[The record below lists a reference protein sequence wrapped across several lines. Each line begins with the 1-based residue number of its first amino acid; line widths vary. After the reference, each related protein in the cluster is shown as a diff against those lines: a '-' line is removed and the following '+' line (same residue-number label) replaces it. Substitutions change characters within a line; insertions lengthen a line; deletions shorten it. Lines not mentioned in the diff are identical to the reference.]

1 MKKLTGKIPDGF
13 LTRTTKHGLCWFL
26 TTAAALA
33 TAKGSEG
40 KADSDKRRTFR
51 PPGAGEIMRAVKPG
65 HPRLILNAKT
75 LGDIRKWID
84 QDPVAARLHKK
95 IIAEA
100 DDALDEPP
108 PEYGLTDGRRMLK
121 TSGAVLQR
129 VSTLGYAFHMT
140 GRKDYVQR
148 AWKDLDAA
156 AGFKDWNPS
165 HFLDTATMACA
176 FAIGYD
182 WLFDQW
188 TPAQRKQLREAIIK
202 LGLEPAMAT
211 YGKKSGWHRVDY
223 NWNQICNG
231 GIAMSALAIAEDE
244 PRTSSTIVAQAIA
257 SLPIAMKAYA
267 PDGAGR
273 EGAGYWAYGCQYNIL
288 MLASLE
294 SALGTDFD
302 LCWIDGFRQSGNYQI
317 YMSGGDRM
325 SFNFGDCNLFALST
339 AQHMWMGRKYGIPA
353 YSLFRY
359 NALRTGAAG
368 GLWDLL
374 WFDPSAREAEIPDLP
389 LDRHFRGAEC
399 VSMRD
404 SWMSDTG
411 FIAAMQGGSNDW
423 THRHYDLG
431 SFILEAGG
439 VRWIIDTGKE
449 SETYQQHKNHTKR
462 GDFYRVRAEGHNTL
476 VFNPDA
482 GPGQLPDAMTAFDS
496 FVSKPEGASAKID
509 LSGAYAEDARSV
521 IRTFELVRGK
531 RFTVSDEIKC
541 RKPADIWSYFHTEA
555 EVELSSDKRQAAL
568 KQEGKSLLVNLM
580 SPEGAVFEVLP
591 AEPGPK
597 SPKPEKQASNQN
609 RSKLAIHLKE
619 AKTASIKVVFTQ

>member
-1 MKKLTGKIPDGF
+1 MI
-13 LTRTTKHGLCWFL
+13 RRLCL
-26 TTAAALA
+26 PLAVTVGLA
-33 TAKGSEG
+33 TVTESGG
-40 KADSDKRRTFR
+40 KTALEKRRSFR

-65 HPRLILNAKT
+65 HPRLILDDKT

-100 DDALDEPP
+100 DKALDEQP
-108 PEYGLTDGRRMLK
+108 PEYGLTDGRRMLS
-121 TSGAVLQR
+121 TSGDVLRR
-129 VSTLGYAFHMT
+129 VSTLGYAFQMT
-140 GRKDYVQR
+140 GRKDYAQR

-165 HFLDTATMACA
+165 HFLDTAVMTCA
-176 FAIGYD
+176 LAIGYD

-202 LGLEPAMAT
+202 LGLEPAEAA
-211 YGKKSGWHRVDY
+211 YAQKSGWHRVDY

-231 GIAMSALAIAEDE
+231 GIAMGALAIAEDE
-244 PRTSSTIVAQAIA
+244 PRTAATIVAQAIA

-273 EGAGYWAYGCQYNIL
+273 EGASYWAFGCQYNIL

-294 SALGTDFD
+294 SALGTDFG
-302 LCWIDGFRQSGNYQI
+302 LGWIDGFRQSGDYQI
-317 YMSGGDRM
+317 YMSGGRRM
-325 SFNFGDCNLFALST
+325 SFDFGDCNLYSLST

-359 NALRTGAAG
+359 NALRTGAEG

-374 WFDPSAREAEIPDLP
+374 WFDPTAPDAEIPELTP
-389 LDRHFRGAEC
+389 DRHFRGAEC

-404 SWMSDTG
+404 SWMTESG
-411 FIAAMQGGSNDW
+411 FIVAMQGGSNDW

-439 VRWIIDTGKE
+439 IRWIIDAGKE
-449 SETYQQHKNHTKR
+449 GETYHRHRNHTAR
-462 GDFYRVRAEGHNTL
+462 EDYYRVRAEGHNTL

-482 GPGQLPDAMTAFDS
+482 GPGQGPDAMAVFNE
-496 FVSKPEGASAKID
+496 FVSESDRASAKLD
-509 LSGAYAEDARSV
+509 LSSAYAEHSRRVS
-521 IRTFELVRGK
+521 RTFELIRGK
-531 RFTVSDEIKC
+531 SFTVSDEIAC
-541 RKPADIWSYFHTEA
+541 RKPADIWSFFHTEA
-555 EVELSSDKRQAAL
+555 DVSLSPDKRQARM
-568 KQEGKSLLVNLM
+568 KQDGQSMVVNLM
-580 SPEGAVFEVLP
+580 SPEGAEFQILP
-591 AEPGPK
+591 AASGPE
-597 SPKPEKQASNQN
+597 SPKPEKQASNGD
-609 RSKLAIHLKE
+609 RRKLAIHLKD
-619 AKTASIKVVFTQ
+619 AKSASIKVVFTSPTHQ